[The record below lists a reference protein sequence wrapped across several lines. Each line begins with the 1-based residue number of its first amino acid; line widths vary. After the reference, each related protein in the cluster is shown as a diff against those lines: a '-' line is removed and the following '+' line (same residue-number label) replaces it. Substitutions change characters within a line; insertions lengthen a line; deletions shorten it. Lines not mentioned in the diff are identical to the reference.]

1 VPFFGLPYS
10 LFQNTT
16 GVTRMKK
23 QRFYFTQEIVAGYVF
38 IFPLILIYALFM
50 IIPVFSTFGIS
61 LTKYRSLTPPE
72 FIGLNNYIQ
81 LFQDV
86 RMGSV
91 FFNTVFFTIM
101 SVLGNVGGGLLL
113 ALLLNRK
120 MPKVI
125 TSIFRSTF
133 FLPVIIGYVYVAI
146 VWRQLYATDVGIFN
160 YYFGELGLGKVGWLT
175 NEHVVMFS
183 IIIMDIWKNAGY
195 FMVIFLAGLQNIP
208 GQCIEAAI
216 IDGAKSRQI
225 LNHITLPLLTP
236 TIFFNVVWCSIN
248 ALQAFEAMYIL
259 TQGGPGDASRSI
271 VIYIYENA
279 FKKFNL
285 GYASSMAV
293 VLFVL
298 ISVLTF
304 MQFRFSRKWVN
315 YR

>member
-1 VPFFGLPYS
+1 MVPRS
-10 LFQNTT
+10 LFSEDDW
-16 GVTRMKK
+16 VSRMKK
-23 QRFYFTQEIVAGYVF
+23 QKFYFTQEMVAGYVF
-38 IFPLILIYALFM
+38 ILPLIVVYALFM
-50 IIPVFSTFGIS
+50 IIPIFSTFGIS
-61 LTKYRSLTPPE
+61 LTKYRSLALPE
-72 FIGLNNYIQ
+72 FIGLNNYTQ
-81 LFQDV
+81 LFRDV

-101 SVLGNVGGGLLL
+101 SVFGNVGGGLLL

-120 MPKVI
+120 MPRII

-160 YYFGELGLGKVGWLT
+160 YYLDELGWGKVGWLT
-175 NEHVVMFS
+175 NERVVMFS

-208 GQCIEAAI
+208 SQCIEAAVV
-216 IDGAKSRQI
+216 DGAKPAQI
-225 LNHITLPLLTP
+225 LSHITLPLLTP

-293 VLFVL
+293 VLFIL
-298 ISVLTF
+298 ISALTL
-304 MQFRFSRKWVN
+304 MQFRFGKKWVN
-315 YR
+315 Y

>member
-1 VPFFGLPYS
+1 
-10 LFQNTT
+10 
-16 GVTRMKK
+16 M
-23 QRFYFTQEIVAGYVF
+23 IAGYLF
-38 IFPLILIYALFM
+38 ILPLVIIYALFM
-50 IIPVFSTFGIS
+50 IVPVFSTFAIS
-61 LTKYRSLTPPE
+61 FTKYRSLAPPE
-72 FIGLNNYIQ
+72 FIGAGNYIQ
-81 LFQDV
+81 LFRDI

-91 FFNTVFFTIM
+91 FFNTIFFMFM
-101 SVLGNVGGGLLL
+101 SILGNVGGGLLL

-120 MPKVI
+120 MPKII

-133 FLPVIIGYVYVAI
+133 FIPVIIGYVYVAI

-160 YYFGELGLGKVGWLT
+160 YYLGELGLGKVGWLT
-175 NEHVVMFS
+175 NERIVMFS
-183 IIIMDIWKNAGY
+183 IIIMDIWKNIGY

-208 GQCIEAAI
+208 GQCIEAAVV
-216 IDGAKSRQI
+216 DGAKSRQI
-225 LNHITLPLLTP
+225 LSHITIPLLTP

-293 VLFVL
+293 VLFFL
-298 ISVLTF
+298 ISALTLI
-304 MQFRFSRKWVN
+304 QFRFSKKWVN
-315 YR
+315 Y